1 MLTWQTVLLGLQ
13 FDATGST
20 AMDSSLFDDPEM
32 PPPGQRSGAGAAS
45 VLTYLFQ
52 SRCIFT
58 RPAAAKTEQER
69 PPRKDSE
76 SAVRDR
82 PT

>member
-1 MLTWQTVLLGLQ
+1 
-13 FDATGST
+13 
-20 AMDSSLFDDPEM
+20 MDSSLFDDPEM

-58 RPAAAKTEQER
+58 KPAAAKAERER
-69 PPRKDSE
+69 PPRKENE
-76 SAVRDR
+76 SAARDR
-82 PT
+82 PS

>member
-1 MLTWQTVLLGLQ
+1 
-13 FDATGST
+13 
-20 AMDSSLFDDPEM
+20 MDSSLFDDPEM
-32 PPPGQRSGAGAAS
+32 PPPGRRSGAGAAS

-58 RPAAAKTEQER
+58 KPAATQTERER
-69 PPRKDSE
+69 PPPRKENE

>member
-1 MLTWQTVLLGLQ
+1 
-13 FDATGST
+13 
-20 AMDSSLFDDPEM
+20 MDSSLFDDPEM

-58 RPAAAKTEQER
+58 KPAAVKTDKER
-69 PPRKDSE
+69 PPRKE
-76 SAVRDR
+76 NEPAVRER

>member
-1 MLTWQTVLLGLQ
+1 
-13 FDATGST
+13 
-20 AMDSSLFDDPEM
+20 MDSSLFDDPEM

-58 RPAAAKTEQER
+58 KPAAAKTGQER
-69 PPRKDSE
+69 PPRKENE

>member
-1 MLTWQTVLLGLQ
+1 
-13 FDATGST
+13 
-20 AMDSSLFDDPEM
+20 MDSSLFDDPEM

-58 RPAAAKTEQER
+58 RPAAKPAAAKAERER
-69 PPRKDSE
+69 PPRKENE
-76 SAVRDR
+76 SAARDR

>member
-1 MLTWQTVLLGLQ
+1 
-13 FDATGST
+13 
-20 AMDSSLFDDPEM
+20 MDSNLFEDPEM

-45 VLTYLFQ
+45 VLTYLFH

-58 RPAAAKTEQER
+58 KPPAAKAEHGRPA
-69 PPRKDSE
+69 RKESE
-76 SAVRDR
+76 SVAASDR